1 MHRSLAAL
9 VLAVS
14 NLASAAPEAHTSAV
28 DKTAVALVEQQ
39 LVQPLA
45 AKEADRSKFSRA
57 RQPAAARRVRV
68 LDTAALH
75 DSAGNA
81 FVRFAVDEKHGWFDD
96 DDDDGDEGWMKDQIT
111 GCVYV
116 DSREVFVQRGREIH
130 PAAAK
135 LGKRTKAAAASVC
148 HAEAKIVSR

>member
-9 VLAVS
+9 VLVVS
-14 NLASAAPEAHTSAV
+14 NLASAAPEARTSAV
-28 DKTAVALVEQQ
+28 DKSAVALVEQQ

-45 AKEADRSKFSRA
+45 AKENERSKFSRA

-75 DSAGNA
+75 DSAGKA
-81 FVRFAVDEKHGWFDD
+81 FVRFAVDERHGWFDD
-96 DDDDGDEGWMKDQIT
+96 DDKSDEGWMKAQIT

-135 LGKRTKAAAASVC
+135 LGKKTKAAAASVC
-148 HAEAKIVSR
+148 HAEAQVVRR

>member
-9 VLAVS
+9 VLAIS
-14 NLASAAPEAHTSAV
+14 NLASAAPEAHASTV

-45 AKEADRSKFSRA
+45 AKENARSKFSRA

-75 DSAGNA
+75 DTAGKA

-96 DDDDGDEGWMKDQIT
+96 DEDGDEGWMKDQIT

-135 LGKRTKAAAASVC
+135 LGKRTKAADASVC
-148 HAEAKIVSR
+148 HAETKVVSR